1 VTAPRSE
8 PSEGGRGEIFV
19 VDDNPNNLNLL
30 TTILREAGHVVR
42 VANSGRRALAAVQ
55 ARPPELILLDVNM
68 PDMDGHEV
76 CARLKADARTERV
89 PVIFLSALDDP
100 GEKVSAFRQGG
111 VDYITKPFHVEEVLA
126 RVEGQLRLA
135 RLRALLEERNRE
147 LSARNAELLAWKSQ
161 ADRIFSTLA
170 EVLPGTTLDGKYLV
184 GEKIGMGG
192 AAIVYQGTQLASGR
206 PVAVKILRPQP
217 GPDERN
223 RRARRLLVEGLSAT
237 RVEHAS
243 AVAVLDSG
251 LTGAGIA
258 YLVMELLRGR
268 SLSAE
273 LAAVGPLAIERAV
286 QIFAPVCQV
295 LSEAHAAGVV
305 HRDVKPSNI
314 FLHRGEDGQEV
325 VKVVDFGIAS
335 LAEGAGLD
343 ASTTIGRL
351 AGTPAYMSPE
361 RFLGQGSGEGADVY
375 GVAMA
380 LYEAIAGRLPFTF
393 PADASLAAIVVRSLN
408 EPPLPLR
415 FVRPDV
421 PELLAALVMR
431 GLDKHPSR
439 RPAMAELLVA
449 LEATRLDVPGAPAP

>member
-1 VTAPRSE
+1 VRS
-8 PSEGGRGEIFV
+8 
-19 VDDNPNNLNLL
+19 
-30 TTILREAGHVVR
+30 
-42 VANSGRRALAAVQ
+42 
-55 ARPPELILLDVNM
+55 RPPELILLDVNM
-68 PDMDGHEV
+68 PEMDGHAV
-76 CARLKADARTERV
+76 CDRLKADARTERV

-100 GEKVSAFRQGG
+100 REKVSAFRQGG

-184 GEKIGMGG
+184 GEKIGTGG
-192 AAIVYQGTQLASGR
+192 SAIVYQGVQIASDR
-206 PVAVKILRPQP
+206 PVAVKVLRPQP
-217 GPDERN
+217 GEDERHQ
-223 RRARRLLVEGLSAT
+223 RARRLLVEGVSAI

-251 LTGAGIA
+251 VTGAGIA

-273 LAAVGPLAIERAV
+273 LAAVGPLAVERAAR
-286 QIFAPVCQV
+286 IFVPVCQA

-314 FLHRGEDGQEV
+314 FLHRREDGQEI

-335 LAEGAGLD
+335 LAEEAGLD
-343 ASTTIGRL
+343 ESTTVGRL

-361 RFLGQGSGEGADVY
+361 RFLGQGYGGGADVY

-380 LYEAIAGRLPFTF
+380 LYEALGGRLPFAF
-393 PADASLAAIVVRSLN
+393 PAGASLAAVVVTCLN

-415 FVRPDV
+415 AVRPDV
-421 PELLAALVMR
+421 PEALAALVMR
-431 GLDKHPSR
+431 GLDKQPSR
-439 RPAMAELLVA
+439 RPAIAQLLAGLEAIGRGA
-449 LEATRLDVPGAPAP
+449 LEAPAR